1 MADTKKDYKKAIEG
15 VGEMTI
21 EQLHDLYS
29 QMLATAHDIG
39 YKVPDDLLVETED
52 AEVLRGVIPPLNEG
66 IEKHAAEH
74 DQPDGEKTT
83 TAKEPEAAAPKKR
96 AAKKAAAAN
105 PKAAKAAASTE
116 SNVESTAKKTTAKKA
131 AKKGVAKG
139 TAKKGA
145 SKAAKANAR
154 TPVARSK
161 WSEKATIKVLTKDKE
176 NPTRK
181 GTGRHDRVANL
192 IKHDGKLVSEY
203 LKKGGKTGTLSYSI
217 EQGWVKVVG

>member
-1 MADTKKDYKKAIEG
+1 MAAKDYKKAIEG
-15 VGEMTI
+15 VATMTI

-39 YKVPDDLLVETED
+39 YKVPDELLVETED
-52 AEVLRGVIPPLNEG
+52 TEVLRKVIPPINDGL
-66 IEKHAAEH
+66 EKFVAEH
-74 DQPDGEKTT
+74 DQPSGDKTT
-83 TAKEPEAAAPKKR
+83 SAKEPNTAPKKK
-96 AAKKAAAAN
+96 APAKKAAAVK
-105 PKAAKAAASTE
+105 PKADKSVASTE

-131 AKKGVAKG
+131 AKKGAAKG
-139 TAKKGA
+139 VKKGA

-161 WSEKATIKVLTKDKE
+161 YSDKATIKVLTKDKE

-181 GTGRHDRVANL
+181 GTGRFDRVANL
-192 IKHDGKLVSEY
+192 FKYDGKLVKDF
-203 LKKGGKTGTLSYSI
+203 LAKGGKTGTLTYSI